1 MLSPTGNFRSF
12 WDAIGILILV
22 KAGIFGNLWELGLD
36 MGFFSGKSL
45 EFWEIVGETIRF
57 NIRFFCFFFSNR
69 KNMKNKTDVNVDLL
83 WFVFLPGARNGLI
96 WMLFLARDHKIV
108 T

>member
-1 MLSPTGNFRSF
+1 
-12 WDAIGILILV
+12 
-22 KAGIFGNLWELGLD
+22 
-36 MGFFSGKSL
+36 
-45 EFWEIVGETIRF
+45 
-57 NIRFFCFFFSNR
+57 
-69 KNMKNKTDVNVDLL
+69 MKNKTDVNVDLL

>member
-1 MLSPTGNFRSF
+1 METSGNSDWT
-12 WDAIGILILV
+12 WDFFL
-22 KAGIFGNLWELGLD
+22 GNLWS
-36 MGFFSGKSL
+36 SGKSL
-45 EFWEIVGETIRF
+45 VKQYASTFD
-57 NIRFFCFFFSNR
+57 FFVFFSNR